1 VVILTKRFLH
11 EQLFTT
17 KKIIK
22 SIFFVKAIITTFI
35 IQINSMKATLIF
47 LLLLSFSLTVYPQR
61 DVEALV
67 DYMVGSYSSEEQA
80 EKDSSYFNI
89 ELEMVQIWKDRTDG
103 PWLYIEQAATET
115 KEKPYR
121 QRVYQIRQRSD
132 GKVESIVY
140 SIPNPLRF
148 AGDYKKEFPLLRLIP
163 DSLSQKSGCEVVLY
177 RADDGYFEGGT
188 VDKNCT
194 SDLRGASYTSSEVM
208 IDRDKMITWDRGFD
222 ENGNQVWGATKGG
235 YIFKKKLSRF
245 QKK

>member
-1 VVILTKRFLH
+1 MHIVNIIHRNMFMRTLLILLFILILH
-11 EQLFTT
+11 FNAY
-17 KKIIK
+17 
-22 SIFFVKAIITTFI
+22 S
-35 IQINSMKATLIF
+35 
-47 LLLLSFSLTVYPQR
+47 QR

-67 DYMVGSYSSEEQA
+67 DYMVGSFSSTEQA

-103 PWLYIEQAATET
+103 PWIYIEQAAAET

-132 GKVESIVY
+132 GKIESIVY

-148 AGDYKKEFPLLRLIP
+148 AGDYHKEFPLLRLTP
-163 DSLSQKSGCEVVLY
+163 DSLILRSECEVVLY
-177 RADDGYFEGGT
+177 RADDGYFQGGT
-188 VDKNCT
+188 IEKNCS
-194 SDLRGASYTSSEVM
+194 SDLRGASYATSEVM

-235 YIFKKKLSRF
+235 YVFKKKINRF
-245 QKK
+245 QKR